1 MRHGVHVAQFAVLDA
16 EEVSVWR
23 AAASVCVSSAESA
36 ERDDSTD
43 RRVHNEAAV
52 CDIHTARHAN
62 IATVIG
68 VPSARVHAAFGAVA
82 GIAPRHK
89 VLLLLE
95 KRIEVS
101 VGGGDKSVARIAL
114 VIELLRWISAVKG
127 TLI

>member
-1 MRHGVHVAQFAVLDA
+1 
-16 EEVSVWR
+16 
-23 AAASVCVSSAESA
+23 
-36 ERDDSTD
+36 
-43 RRVHNEAAV
+43 
-52 CDIHTARHAN
+52 
-62 IATVIG
+62 
-68 VPSARVHAAFGAVA
+68 VHAAFGAIA
-82 GIAPRHK
+82 GVAPRHK

>member
-23 AAASVCVSSAESA
+23 AAASVCVSRAKGTEGDNRA
-36 ERDDSTD
+36 DCRI
-43 RRVHNEAAV
+43 HHEAAV
-52 CDIHTARHAN
+52 CDIHTARHAD

-68 VPSARVHAAFGAVA
+68 VPSARVHAAFGAIA
-82 GIAPRHK
+82 GVAPRHK